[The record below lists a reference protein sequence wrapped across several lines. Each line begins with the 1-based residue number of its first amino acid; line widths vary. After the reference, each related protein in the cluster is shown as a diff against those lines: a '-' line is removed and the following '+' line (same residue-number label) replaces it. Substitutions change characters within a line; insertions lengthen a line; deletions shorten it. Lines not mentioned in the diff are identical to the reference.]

1 MEKHFSIAEAKNSL
15 PAIVHLVEE
24 GQTVRITRH
33 GKPVAV
39 LMSIREYERMNKS
52 KSDFWRALMAFRS
65 SLDQEGIE
73 IDDTDF
79 EALRDQTTG
88 REVGWS

>member
-1 MEKHFSIAEAKNSL
+1 MEKNFSIAEAKNRL

-24 GQTVRITRH
+24 GQAVRLTRH

-39 LMSIREYERMNKS
+39 MLSIQDYEKMNKS
-52 KSDFWRALMAFRS
+52 KGDFWRALMAFRS

-73 IDDTDF
+73 IDDSDF

-88 REVGWS
+88 REVSWS